1 MHWEGKNAGADS
13 ALWMRLRAPPSMPQ
27 RKSDPLIE
35 SSMDVAKAG
44 KGREVVEAEATPLAT
59 GVNIAVNVV
68 GAGLLSLPWCLAR
81 AGVIPGLSIMALM
94 CALNGLSIVV
104 ICACAERSGVFSF
117 VEMGTLAVGPNFGR
131 FIQAIAALYAAG
143 SCVSYVVLIADF
155 LPNALLS
162 LGASD
167 HALYASR
174 AVVIGA
180 ITATVLL
187 PLSLLRN
194 LARLRFSSYA
204 ALLGILFSCGI
215 VIWHGVSTGSLARMN
230 FAKFD
235 SGVFQAAPV
244 LNVSFIMHYNAPRY
258 YQELRGRSLPRMARI
273 VAAVFG
279 GVLVLYI
286 AISVAG
292 YAAFGAGTEGDVLN
306 NFGDDTL
313 SIAADLALATRIVL
327 TLVIAF
333 TFPLALHSLRL
344 SVLAALPP
352 HTAHRAFTP
361 LTVFLVAGLA
371 LMGWSCKNVATVLS
385 YKGAI
390 AGTTLVYVYPA
401 LTYAALA
408 LRGVRAGAR
417 PTEASP
423 LYAPVPEEGAFAA
436 HAPPSGNRAACIR
449 TAAGLAVAWAVTV
462 MVLGVLKTVG
472 AF

>member
-1 MHWEGKNAGADS
+1 
-13 ALWMRLRAPPSMPQ
+13 
-27 RKSDPLIE
+27 
-35 SSMDVAKAG
+35 MDVAKEG
-44 KGREVVEAEATPLAT
+44 KGRDVVEAEATAFAT

-117 VEMGTLAVGPNFGR
+117 VAMGTLAVGPAFGR

-155 LPNALLS
+155 LPNALIS
-162 LGASD
+162 LGAPP

-174 AVVIGA
+174 AVVIAA
-180 ITATVLL
+180 ITAAVLL

-194 LARLRFSSYA
+194 LARLRFSSYV
-204 ALLGILFSCGI
+204 ALLGILFSCAVI
-215 VIWHGVSTGSLARMN
+215 IWHGARTGSLARMN

-258 YQELRGRSLPRMARI
+258 YQELRDRSLARMARI
-273 VAAVFG
+273 VATVFG
-279 GVLVLYI
+279 GVLALYT

-292 YAAFGAGTEGDVLN
+292 YATFGADTEGDVLN

-313 SIAADLALATRIVL
+313 SVAADLALATRVVL
-327 TLVIAF
+327 TVVIAF

-344 SVLAALPP
+344 SAFAALPP
-352 HTAHRAFTP
+352 RVAHRAFTP
-361 LTVFLVAGLA
+361 LTVVLVLA
-371 LMGWSCKNVATVLS
+371 LALVGWSCENVATVLS

-408 LRGVRAGAR
+408 IRGVRAGVL

-423 LYAPVPEEGAFAA
+423 LYAPVPEEGAVAA
-436 HAPPSGNRAACIR
+436 QAPMGSRRATCIR
-449 TAAGLAVAWAVTV
+449 AAAGLAVVWAATV